1 MTTTYQTIP
10 ITNNAS
16 QNFTILLGSQ
26 NCAIYIYQ
34 LSTGLYCD
42 IIANQT
48 NIVTT
53 MLCLNLVGLVRE
65 AYLGFTGQLF
75 FFDTQGT
82 SDPDYSGLGTRYQL
96 VYQS

>member
-1 MTTTYQTIP
+1 MTYQLIP
-10 ITNNAS
+10 LTQVGS
-16 QNFTILLGSQ
+16 QAFTISLSSQ
-26 NCAIYIYQ
+26 QCNINVYQ

-42 IIANQT
+42 IVANQT